1 MKHTSLALAIS
12 TALFAYPIFA
22 LETNEE
28 NEMEKLVVVSSRIA
42 MPLREVATS
51 VSLVTQQDI
60 DARGYANL
68 TDVLKTQPSISASNS
83 GGIGS
88 TTALRVRGEEG
99 YRTLVRIDGVD
110 ISDPTGTQVGP
121 QLAHLQSANISR
133 VEILRGS
140 QGLAYGADAGGVINI
155 YRGSPTDQFSGN
167 VS

>member
-1 MKHTSLALAIS
+1 MKYTSLALAIS
-12 TALFAYPIFA
+12 SALFAYPIFA
-22 LETNEE
+22 QETNEE
-28 NEMEKLVVVSSRIA
+28 NEIEKLVVVSSRVA
-42 MPLREVATS
+42 MPLREIATS

-110 ISDPTGTQVGP
+110 ISDPTGTVFG
-121 QLAHLQSANISR
+121 
-133 VEILRGS
+133 
-140 QGLAYGADAGGVINI
+140 
-155 YRGSPTDQFSGN
+155 
-167 VS
+167 